1 MTTPYLRRAGLAA
14 LVFAAFC
21 TSRSNAAEFG
31 DIRVHSWLGRQ
42 LKASVPLAGDDARES
57 DARCFK
63 AALLNLN
70 QEVVSNL
77 KVTLQHS
84 SRSSV
89 LLLAG
94 GSTVDE
100 PAATVRVENVCGS
113 GERRDFAVL
122 LDLVPDSLAAQAPL
136 AIPPAE
142 PVKVGAATREAPEKP
157 VQQRAPMER
166 NGEPVVRNEPKP
178 EPVPARPILIAGLKL
193 AALLSNPDAGGA
205 QANSPAAGNR
215 AILDTDASFKPALK
229 LEPSLAKAAGAG
241 SDDSPGQK
249 AMFVATLGIIA
260 AFAAAAWIFMR
271 IREMKTAAKPWMPVD
286 MMLDAD
292 IEASAKEPAR
302 T

>member
-1 MTTPYLRRAGLAA
+1 MLQKTSPTNTPDLRRAGLAA
-14 LVFAAFC
+14 LALAAFC
-21 TSRSNAAEFG
+21 APHGNAVELG

-63 AALLNLN
+63 ASLLNLN

-94 GSTVDE
+94 GSAVDE

-122 LDLVPDSLAAQAPL
+122 LDLVPDSPAAQTPV
-136 AIPPAE
+136 AIPPSE
-142 PVKVGAATREAPEKP
+142 PEKP
-157 VQQRAPMER
+157 VRQRAVMER
-166 NGEPVVRNEPKP
+166 DGEPVVQREPKP
-178 EPVPARPILIAGLKL
+178 GPVLAQPILIAGLKL
-193 AALLSNPDAGGA
+193 AALLSSPDTGGT
-205 QANSPAAGNR
+205 QANSRVPENR
-215 AILDTDASFKPALK
+215 AIPDTDASFKPALK
-229 LEPSLAKAAGAG
+229 LEPSLAKAAGASAG
-241 SDDSPGQK
+241 SDNPPGQK
-249 AMFVATLGIIA
+249 ATIIAILGILA
-260 AFAAAAWIFMR
+260 VFAAAAWIFMR
-271 IREMKTAAKPWMPVD
+271 IREMKTAAKPWVPVD
-286 MMLDAD
+286 MMLDPD
-292 IEASAKEPAR
+292 IEASAKESAR